1 MSRFA
6 KYRLPDPRLPEPW
19 GKRID
24 RNHPLAFT
32 FEGRHYQGY
41 AGDTLA
47 SALVANG
54 QLVISRSF
62 KYHRPRGAFS
72 FAGLDANAYVQVLD
86 QPNVHADQ
94 LPLSENLQ
102 ANAQNVWGSLRRDR
116 GVLMGWLARF
126 LPVGFYYR
134 AFFRPKGIWPFWER
148 LLRRTAG
155 LGRISEQTLP
165 KSSDKQYLF
174 ADVAVIGG
182 GPAGLSAA
190 LTAAKAGASVT
201 LIDDAPELGGS
212 LNYARFQRQP
222 REVEAIHKSLVDQVM
237 QSAGIRVL
245 TNTTCT
251 GWFADNWL
259 SLHDARRLYKLRAL
273 QVVACTGSV
282 EQPMVFR
289 NNDLPG
295 VLTASGAQR
304 LMRLY
309 GTRPGKHI
317 AVVTANLEGYDV
329 AKDLV
334 EAGLT
339 PSVFI
344 DMNKVPRDAD
354 GLEWLKS
361 RGIETLCGYTVLEAC
376 AGPGMRSINGI
387 VLGEIDAHYAS
398 HGAALRVACD
408 ALITSVGYAP
418 LAQLVCH
425 AGGSLVYDGAVG
437 SLKIDACPGNAHL
450 AGSISHRYV
459 LEDVLRDGEI
469 AGSNAARAA
478 GFKVQSTPAAL
489 LEGGKQGVNHPW
501 PIFPHRKGKDFV
513 DFDEDQTVADL
524 ENAVADGFEHP
535 ELAKRYSTT
544 GMGPSQGRLSSLN
557 AMRIVRRF
565 SGHSLD
571 GTKIT
576 TQRPPYKP
584 VPFHLLAGR
593 NFQPERLTPLHD
605 WHMQHNALMMPAGLW
620 QRPAFYGHPDI
631 RQERIAAEVTAV
643 RENVALID
651 VSTLGGIE
659 VRGPDAAEFLNRMY
673 TFAYNKQEIG
683 RTRYVLMTDDSG
695 SIVDDGVACRL
706 AADYFYVT
714 ATTTG
719 SDSVYRSMLKQIA
732 QWRLEVDIVNVTS
745 AYAAMNIVGPNSR
758 EVVRQVESEIDF
770 SPEAFPYLA
779 GRQGRLC
786 GVPVLAM
793 RIGFV
798 GELGF
803 ELHVPWS
810 KALAI
815 WEELMRAGEPI
826 GIIPV
831 GVEAQRILRLEKG
844 HIIVGQDT
852 DGLTFPREAG
862 LGWAVSQKKGYFVGG
877 PAIAHLNQA
886 PVSRQL
892 TGFVLQDPAG
902 PAPSECHLVL
912 SGDIITG
919 RVTSVAKSPSL
930 GQVIGLAYVAPE
942 QAVTGSEFEIKL
954 GRQQRVKARATE
966 LPFYDPDNSRQ
977 QL

>member
-62 KYHRPRGAFS
+62 KYHRPRGAYSFS
-72 FAGLDANAYVQVLD
+72 GLDANAYVQVLD
-86 QPNVHADQ
+86 QPNVRADE
-94 LPLSENLQ
+94 LPLSENLE
-102 ANAQNVWGSLRRDR
+102 ASAQNVWGSLHRDR

-155 LGRISEQTLP
+155 LGRISEQTPP
-165 KSSDKQYLF
+165 KYSDKQYLF

-182 GPAGLSAA
+182 GPAGLTAA

-222 REVEAIHKSLVDQVM
+222 REVEAIRKSLVDQVM

-295 VLTASGAQR
+295 VLPASGAQR

-361 RGIETLCGYTVLEAC
+361 RGIETHCGYTVLEAC

-425 AGGSLVYDGAVG
+425 AGGSLVYDGAIG

-450 AGSISHRYV
+450 AGSISHRYE

-489 LEGGKQGVNHPW
+489 LEAGKQGVNHPW

-593 NFQPERLTPLHD
+593 NFQPERLTPMHD

-673 TFAYNKQEIG
+673 TFDYKKQEIG
-683 RTRYVLMTDDSG
+683 RTRYVLMTDDTG
-695 SIVDDGVACRL
+695 SIIDDGVACRL
-706 AADYFYVT
+706 AEEYFYVT
-714 ATTTG
+714 TTSTG
-719 SDSVYRSMLKQIA
+719 SDSVYRNMLMQIT

-745 AYAAMNIVGPNSR
+745 AYAAMNIVGPKSR
-758 EVVRQVESEIDF
+758 EVLRQVESEIDF

-779 GRQGRLC
+779 GRQGGLC

-831 GVEAQRILRLEKG
+831 GIEAQRILRLEKG

-892 TGFVLQDPAG
+892 TGFVLQDPEG
-902 PAPSECHLVL
+902 PVPSECHLVL
-912 SGDIITG
+912 SGDNITG

-954 GRQQRVKARATE
+954 GRRQRVKARATE